1 MVIYLG
7 ELEQLE
13 GTEFDLVLRN
23 GDTFYVP
30 KKPNYVMVLG
40 QVNNPTAFQ
49 YQAGEKAGDYIDLAG
64 GKTRFADGGNTYVVR
79 ADGSVDRGT
88 KTKLQPGDVV
98 VVPESLE
105 RFSGMQFAL
114 DLSQVLYQLG
124 LAAASAKTV
133 GILN

>member
-1 MVIYLG
+1 MP
-7 ELEQLE
+7 
-13 GTEFDLVLRN
+13 R
-23 GDTFYVP
+23 
-30 KKPNYVMVLG
+30 KPNHVMVLG

-49 YQAGEKAGDYIDLAG
+49 YQAGESAGDYIDMAG
-64 GKTRFADGGNTYVVR
+64 GQTRFADGSNTYVVR
-79 ADGSVDRGT
+79 ADGSVDRGS

-124 LAAASAKTV
+124 IAVASAKTV
-133 GILN
+133 GAF